1 MELYRVWRKTRGG
14 RSQQNMALHK
24 TQRMEVF
31 WCYQTRQMKC
41 CRVSIFLLSLI
52 RLFFFASE
60 SQQLS
65 LPSLPPSSVKP
76 ATALVAA
83 LDGTMYL
90 VDSVSAR
97 VIWSFSTG
105 SPIYHHSYR
114 VSINDPNVTGLIECG
129 DDWELILHDAH
140 FGKTVVYNTSNM
152 SYVNAFLYSMVL
164 WYY

>member
-1 MELYRVWRKTRGG
+1 
-14 RSQQNMALHK
+14 
-24 TQRMEVF
+24 
-31 WCYQTRQMKC
+31 MKC

-164 WYY
+164 